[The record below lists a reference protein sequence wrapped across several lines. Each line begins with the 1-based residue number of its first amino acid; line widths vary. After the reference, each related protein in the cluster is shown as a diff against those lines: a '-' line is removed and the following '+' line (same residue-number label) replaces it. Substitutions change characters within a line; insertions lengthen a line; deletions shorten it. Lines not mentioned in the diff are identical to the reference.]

1 MQLMKKRTAP
11 GILLVTAIYF
21 IVVLIHE
28 YLFMLAKIPA
38 IPLSLLCLISG
49 TILGNIISLSP
60 SINSGRDWVK
70 KNILQLAIIFLGFK
84 ISIAQVLELS
94 MSSLILILMIFL
106 LVAVLFYFLKNIFNK
121 DQELVRLIGIGT
133 AVCGVTA
140 IMASS
145 SILKSKERDV
155 TIAILIVVL
164 WGSIAVFAYPFL
176 VEQMFSTPEAKGL
189 FLGVGIHDTSQVI
202 ASALV
207 HFDLY
212 QQEAVLETATLT
224 KLIRNLFLAILIP
237 YLAISLHRDNKKA
250 SSLSLAASSLKSIP
264 LFVYGFVAMI
274 ILRSIL
280 DNSNNFS
287 LELERVLELNS
298 QLVKILL
305 SLALISLGLSINIK
319 KLRGLMLQPTIVGFV
334 YSGSIFIVGYVLI
347 THII

>member
-1 MQLMKKRTAP
+1 MKKRTAP

-49 TILGNIISLSP
+49 IILGNIISLSP

-224 KLIRNLFLAILIP
+224 KLIRNLFLTILIP

-287 LELERVLELNS
+287 LELERVLELNN
-298 QLVKILL
+298 QLVKMLF

-319 KLRGLMLQPTIVGFV
+319 ILRGLMLQPIIVGFV
-334 YSGSIFIVGYVLI
+334 YSSSIFIVGYVLI

>member
-49 TILGNIISLSP
+49 IILGNIISLSP

-287 LELERVLELNS
+287 LELERVLELNN
-298 QLVKILL
+298 QLVKMLF

-319 KLRGLMLQPTIVGFV
+319 ILRGLMLQPIIVGFV

>member
-1 MQLMKKRTAP
+1 MKNRTAP

-49 TILGNIISLSP
+49 IILGNIISLSP
-60 SINSGRDWVK
+60 SINSGRDWIK

-84 ISIAQVLELS
+84 ISIVQVLELS

-106 LVAVLFYFLKNIFNK
+106 VVMVLFYVLKNIFNK
-121 DQELVRLIGIGT
+121 DQELVKLIGIGT
-133 AVCGVTA
+133 AICGVTA

-189 FLGVGIHDTSQVI
+189 FLGIGIHDTSQVI

-224 KLIRNLFLAILIP
+224 KIIRNLFLTILIP

-250 SSLSLAASSLKSIP
+250 SSLSLATSSLKSIP

-298 QLVKILL
+298 QLVKILF

>member
-1 MQLMKKRTAP
+1 MKNRTAP

-49 TILGNIISLSP
+49 IILGNIISLSP

-287 LELERVLELNS
+287 LELERVLELNN
-298 QLVKILL
+298 QLVKILF

>member
-1 MQLMKKRTAP
+1 MKNRTAP

-21 IVVLIHE
+21 SIVLIHE

-49 TILGNIISLSP
+49 IILGNIISLSP
-60 SINSGRDWVK
+60 SINSGRDWIK

-84 ISIAQVLELS
+84 ISIVQVLELS

-106 LVAVLFYFLKNIFNK
+106 LVVVLFYVLKNIFNK
-121 DQELVRLIGIGT
+121 DQELVKLIGIGT
-133 AVCGVTA
+133 AICGVTA

-224 KLIRNLFLAILIP
+224 KLIRNLFLTILIP
-237 YLAISLHRDNKKA
+237 YLAISLHRDNDKT

-280 DNSNNFS
+280 DTSNNFS
-287 LELERVLELNS
+287 LELEWVLELNN
-298 QLVKILL
+298 QLVKMLF

-319 KLRGLMLQPTIVGFV
+319 ILRGLMLQPIIVGFV

>member
-1 MQLMKKRTAP
+1 MKNRTAP

-49 TILGNIISLSP
+49 IILGNIISLSP
-60 SINSGRDWVK
+60 SINSGRDWIK

-84 ISIAQVLELS
+84 ISIVQVLELS

-106 LVAVLFYFLKNIFNK
+106 VVMVLFYVLKNIFNK
-121 DQELVRLIGIGT
+121 DQELVKLIGIGT
-133 AVCGVTA
+133 AICGVTA

-280 DNSNNFS
+280 DTSNNFS
-287 LELERVLELNS
+287 LELEWVLELNN
-298 QLVKILL
+298 QLVKMLF

-319 KLRGLMLQPTIVGFV
+319 ILRGLMLQPIIVGFV
-334 YSGSIFIVGYVLI
+334 YSSSIFIVGYVLI

>member
-49 TILGNIISLSP
+49 IILGNIISLSP

-298 QLVKILL
+298 QLVKILF

>member
-1 MQLMKKRTAP
+1 MKKRTAP

-49 TILGNIISLSP
+49 IILGNIISLSP
-60 SINSGRDWVK
+60 SINSGRDWIK

-264 LFVYGFVAMI
+264 LFVYGFVAMV

-287 LELERVLELNS
+287 LELERILELNN
-298 QLVKILL
+298 QLVKMLF

-319 KLRGLMLQPTIVGFV
+319 ILRGLMLQPIIVGFV
-334 YSGSIFIVGYVLI
+334 YSSSIFIVGYVLI

>member
-1 MQLMKKRTAP
+1 MKNRTAP

-49 TILGNIISLSP
+49 IILGNIISLSP

-106 LVAVLFYFLKNIFNK
+106 VVMVLFYFLKNIFNK

-224 KLIRNLFLAILIP
+224 KLIRNLFLTILIP

-287 LELERVLELNS
+287 LELERVLELNN
-298 QLVKILL
+298 QLVKILF

>member
-1 MQLMKKRTAP
+1 MKNRTAP

-49 TILGNIISLSP
+49 IILGNIISLSP
-60 SINSGRDWVK
+60 SINSGRDWIK

-84 ISIAQVLELS
+84 ISIVQVLELS

-298 QLVKILL
+298 QLVKILF

>member
-1 MQLMKKRTAP
+1 MKNRTAP

-49 TILGNIISLSP
+49 IILGNIISLSP
-60 SINSGRDWVK
+60 SINSGRDWIK

-84 ISIAQVLELS
+84 ISIVQVLELS

-189 FLGVGIHDTSQVI
+189 LLGVGIHDTSQVI

>member
-1 MQLMKKRTAP
+1 MKKRTAP

-38 IPLSLLCLISG
+38 IQLSLLCLISG
-49 TILGNIISLSP
+49 IILGNIISLSP
-60 SINSGRDWVK
+60 SINSGRDWIK

-84 ISIAQVLELS
+84 ISIVQVLELS

-106 LVAVLFYFLKNIFNK
+106 LVVVLFYFLKNIFNK

-298 QLVKILL
+298 QLVKILF

>member
-1 MQLMKKRTAP
+1 MKKRTAP

-60 SINSGRDWVK
+60 SINSGRNWIK

-84 ISIAQVLELS
+84 ISIVQVLELS

-237 YLAISLHRDNKKA
+237 YLAISLHRDNDKT

>member
-1 MQLMKKRTAP
+1 MKNRTAP

-121 DQELVRLIGIGT
+121 DQELVRLIGIGA

-237 YLAISLHRDNKKA
+237 YLAISLHSDNKKA

>member
-1 MQLMKKRTAP
+1 MKNRTAP

-49 TILGNIISLSP
+49 IILGDIISLSP
-60 SINSGRDWVK
+60 SINSGRDWIK

-84 ISIAQVLELS
+84 ISIVQVLELS
-94 MSSLILILMIFL
+94 MSSLILIFMIFL
-106 LVAVLFYFLKNIFNK
+106 LVVVLFYVLKNIFNK
-121 DQELVRLIGIGT
+121 DQELVKLIGIGT
-133 AVCGVTA
+133 AICGVNA

-176 VEQMFSTPEAKGL
+176 LEQMFSTPEAKGL

-224 KLIRNLFLAILIP
+224 KLIRNLFLTILIP

-250 SSLSLAASSLKSIP
+250 SSLSLAASSLKSIH

-298 QLVKILL
+298 QLVKILF

-347 THII
+347 TLII

>member
-1 MQLMKKRTAP
+1 MKNRTAP

-49 TILGNIISLSP
+49 IILGNIISLSP
-60 SINSGRDWVK
+60 SINSGRDWIK

-84 ISIAQVLELS
+84 ISIVQVLELS

-106 LVAVLFYFLKNIFNK
+106 LVVVLFYFLKNIFNK

-224 KLIRNLFLAILIP
+224 KLIRNLFLTILIP

>member
-1 MQLMKKRTAP
+1 MKKRTAP

-49 TILGNIISLSP
+49 IILGNIISLSP

-224 KLIRNLFLAILIP
+224 KLIRNLFLTILIP

-298 QLVKILL
+298 QLVKILF

>member
-1 MQLMKKRTAP
+1 MKNRTAP

-49 TILGNIISLSP
+49 IILGNIISLSP
-60 SINSGRDWVK
+60 SINSGRDWIK

-84 ISIAQVLELS
+84 ISIVQVLELS

-106 LVAVLFYFLKNIFNK
+106 VVMVLFYVLKNIFNK
-121 DQELVRLIGIGT
+121 DQELVKLIGIGT
-133 AVCGVTA
+133 AICGVTA

-224 KLIRNLFLAILIP
+224 KLIRNLFLTILIP
-237 YLAISLHRDNKKA
+237 CLAISLYRDNDKT

-264 LFVYGFVAMI
+264 LFIYSFVAMI

-280 DNSNNFS
+280 DTSNNFS
-287 LELERVLELNS
+287 LELEWVLELNN
-298 QLVKILL
+298 QLVKMLF

-319 KLRGLMLQPTIVGFV
+319 ILRGLMLQPIIVGFV
-334 YSGSIFIVGYVLI
+334 YSSSIFIVGYVLI

>member
-1 MQLMKKRTAP
+1 MKNRTAP

-49 TILGNIISLSP
+49 IILGNIISLSP

-84 ISIAQVLELS
+84 ISIVQVLELS

-224 KLIRNLFLAILIP
+224 KLIRNLFLTILIP

-298 QLVKILL
+298 QLVKILF

>member
-49 TILGNIISLSP
+49 IILGNIISLSP

-224 KLIRNLFLAILIP
+224 KLIRNLFLTILIP

-298 QLVKILL
+298 QLVKILF

>member
-1 MQLMKKRTAP
+1 MKKRTAP

-49 TILGNIISLSP
+49 IILGNIISLSP

-287 LELERVLELNS
+287 LELERVLELNN
-298 QLVKILL
+298 QLVKILF

>member
-1 MQLMKKRTAP
+1 MKKRTAP

-121 DQELVRLIGIGT
+121 DQELVRLIGIGA

-237 YLAISLHRDNKKA
+237 YLAISLHSDNKKA

>member
-49 TILGNIISLSP
+49 IILGNIISLSP

>member
-1 MQLMKKRTAP
+1 MKKRTAP

-49 TILGNIISLSP
+49 IILGNIISLSP

-298 QLVKILL
+298 QLVKILF

>member
-1 MQLMKKRTAP
+1 MKKRTAP

-237 YLAISLHRDNKKA
+237 YLAISLHSDNKKA

>member
-1 MQLMKKRTAP
+1 MKKRTAP

-49 TILGNIISLSP
+49 IILGNIISLSP
-60 SINSGRDWVK
+60 SINSGRDWIK

-84 ISIAQVLELS
+84 ISIVQVLELS

>member
-1 MQLMKKRTAP
+1 MKKRTAP

-49 TILGNIISLSP
+49 IILGNIISLSP

-224 KLIRNLFLAILIP
+224 KLIRNLFLTILIP

>member
-1 MQLMKKRTAP
+1 MKKRTAP

-49 TILGNIISLSP
+49 IILGNIISLSP

-224 KLIRNLFLAILIP
+224 KLIRNLFLTILIP

-287 LELERVLELNS
+287 LELERVLELNN
-298 QLVKILL
+298 QLVKILF

>member
-1 MQLMKKRTAP
+1 MLIVWITA
-11 GILLVTAIYF
+11 
-21 IVVLIHE
+21 
-28 YLFMLAKIPA
+28 
-38 IPLSLLCLISG
+38 
-49 TILGNIISLSP
+49 
-60 SINSGRDWVK
+60 
-70 KNILQLAIIFLGFK
+70 
-84 ISIAQVLELS
+84 
-94 MSSLILILMIFL
+94 
-106 LVAVLFYFLKNIFNK
+106 
-121 DQELVRLIGIGT
+121 
-133 AVCGVTA
+133 GVF
-140 IMASS
+140 
-145 SILKSKERDV
+145 
-155 TIAILIVVL
+155 VVL

-224 KLIRNLFLAILIP
+224 KLIRNLFLTILIP

-280 DNSNNFS
+280 DTSNNFS

-298 QLVKILL
+298 QLVKILF

>member
-1 MQLMKKRTAP
+1 MKNRTAP

-49 TILGNIISLSP
+49 IILGNIISLSP

>member
-237 YLAISLHRDNKKA
+237 YLAISLHSDNKKA

>member
-1 MQLMKKRTAP
+1 MKKRTAP

-49 TILGNIISLSP
+49 IILGNIISLSP

-84 ISIAQVLELS
+84 ISIVQVLELS

-237 YLAISLHRDNKKA
+237 YLAISLHSDNKKA

>member
-1 MQLMKKRTAP
+1 MKNRTAP

-49 TILGNIISLSP
+49 IILGNIISLSP
-60 SINSGRDWVK
+60 SINSGRDWIK

-84 ISIAQVLELS
+84 ISIVQVLELS

-224 KLIRNLFLAILIP
+224 KLIRNLFLTILIP

-298 QLVKILL
+298 QLVKMLF

>member
-1 MQLMKKRTAP
+1 MKKRTAP

-287 LELERVLELNS
+287 LELERVLGLNS

>member
-1 MQLMKKRTAP
+1 MKNRTAP

-49 TILGNIISLSP
+49 IILGNIISLSP
-60 SINSGRDWVK
+60 SINSGRDWIK

-84 ISIAQVLELS
+84 ISIVQVLELS

>member
-1 MQLMKKRTAP
+1 MKNRTAP

>member
-1 MQLMKKRTAP
+1 MKKRTAP

-49 TILGNIISLSP
+49 IILGNIISLSP

>member
-1 MQLMKKRTAP
+1 MKKRTAP

-49 TILGNIISLSP
+49 IILGNIISLSP

-84 ISIAQVLELS
+84 ISIVQVLELS

-287 LELERVLELNS
+287 LELERVLELNN
-298 QLVKILL
+298 QLVKILF

>member
-1 MQLMKKRTAP
+1 
-11 GILLVTAIYF
+11 
-21 IVVLIHE
+21 
-28 YLFMLAKIPA
+28 
-38 IPLSLLCLISG
+38 
-49 TILGNIISLSP
+49 
-60 SINSGRDWVK
+60 
-70 KNILQLAIIFLGFK
+70 
-84 ISIAQVLELS
+84 
-94 MSSLILILMIFL
+94 
-106 LVAVLFYFLKNIFNK
+106 
-121 DQELVRLIGIGT
+121 
-133 AVCGVTA
+133 
-140 IMASS
+140 
-145 SILKSKERDV
+145 
-155 TIAILIVVL
+155 
-164 WGSIAVFAYPFL
+164 
-176 VEQMFSTPEAKGL
+176 MFSTPEAKGL

-224 KLIRNLFLAILIP
+224 KLIRNLFLTILIP

-298 QLVKILL
+298 QLVKILF

-347 THII
+347 THIM

>member
-1 MQLMKKRTAP
+1 MKKRTAP

-49 TILGNIISLSP
+49 IILGNIISLSP

-298 QLVKILL
+298 QLVKILF

-319 KLRGLMLQPTIVGFV
+319 KLRGLMLQPIIVGFV
-334 YSGSIFIVGYVLI
+334 YSSSIFIVGYVLI